1 MKKFNSMLEIRV
13 GWGWRV
19 LTSMMMVSRAYWA
32 AMKTTL
38 CCVRRQVMMSRTGTD
53 LYDDGEQGVLGG
65 DEDDS
70 LLCEQAGDD
79 VQDGGVRVGVGVE
92 QGVLGCDEDDSLLC
106 EEAGD
111 GGY

>member
-1 MKKFNSMLEIRV
+1 
-13 GWGWRV
+13 
-19 LTSMMMVSRAYWA
+19 
-32 AMKTTL
+32 
-38 CCVRRQVMMSRTGTD
+38 MMSRTVGLGLGLAGTD

-79 VQDGGVRVGVGVE
+79 VQDGGVRVGVGV
-92 QGVLGCDEDDSLLC
+92 GV
-106 EEAGD
+106 